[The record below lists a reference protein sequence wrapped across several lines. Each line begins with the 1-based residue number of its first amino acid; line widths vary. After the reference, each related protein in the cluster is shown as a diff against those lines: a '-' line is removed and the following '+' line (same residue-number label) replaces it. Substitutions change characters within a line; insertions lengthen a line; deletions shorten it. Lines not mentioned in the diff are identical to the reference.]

1 MDWTVICQKTIREVR
16 LRNLWD
22 KLLDRP
28 GDAAEKGEPK
38 TVRAAQRLFY
48 DLKVIEQLTRDNDL
62 LFQPVRP
69 TQLALD
75 QYGLGDVS
83 KGGFGSGIYMS
94 KEGSDVMED
103 GLGKVH
109 GRHGV

>member
-1 MDWTVICQKTIREVR
+1 MDWKVICQKTIREAR

-22 KLLDRP
+22 KLMDRP

-38 TVRAAQRLFY
+38 TVRAAQHLFY

-83 KGGFGSGIYMS
+83 KGEFGSGIYMS